1 MLEIN
6 GNLFAEGSGLSNIGI
21 FQKAVM
27 NVRGYYLAKLG
38 RKFKQDIGLYVDN
51 ATSGSGYTPIITR
64 VLNQVLVI
72 KLCIS
77 SDSSEAQIAYQFAHE
92 YMHYIFYCK
101 YGLEKPLA
109 DNREE
114 TICSAASLI
123 VLRDLYPTFFI
134 AFDNYTRALSDNA
147 YREGAYL
154 AENVN
159 YDINILANM
168 I

>member
-1 MLEIN
+1 MFEIN
-6 GNLFAEGSGLSNIGI
+6 GNLFTEGSGLSNIET
-21 FQKAVM
+21 FQKAVL
-27 NVRGYYLAKLG
+27 NVRGYYLARLESE
-38 RKFKQDIGLYVDN
+38 FKEDIGLYVDN
-51 ATSGSGYTPIITR
+51 AISGSGATPIITP
-64 VLNQVLVI
+64 VLNQILVI
-72 KLCIS
+72 KLCTS
-77 SDSSEAQIAYQFAHE
+77 SDSPEAQIAYQFAHE
-92 YMHYIFYCK
+92 YMHYIFFCK

-123 VLRDLYPTFFI
+123 VLRDLYSTFFT
-134 AFDNYTRALSDNA
+134 AFDNYTRTLSDNA